1 MVLFNIEY
9 EVFNGMTFKCDV
21 VGVDEQDVIN
31 DLTLQVGV
39 IKVISLYRKSGVDRI
54 TQGIRNKIIDGK
66 NNTPTKKKNMG
77 RPRLP
82 DE

>member
-9 EVFNGMTFKCDV
+9 EVSNGMTFKCDV

-31 DLTLQVGV
+31 DLTIQVGV
-39 IKVISLYRKSGVDRI
+39 IKVISLYRKSGVHRI
-54 TQGIRNKIIDGK
+54 TNKIRNNLVDGK
-66 NNTPTKKKNMG
+66 NTPTRKKMG

>member
-1 MVLFNIEY
+1 MVLFSIEY
-9 EVFNGMTFKCDV
+9 EVVSNGMTFKCDV
-21 VGVDEQDVIN
+21 VGVNEQDVIKS
-31 DLTLQVGV
+31 LTSQVGV

-66 NNTPTKKKNMG
+66 NTPTKKKMG

>member
-1 MVLFNIEY
+1 MVLFSIEY
-9 EVFNGMTFKCDV
+9 EVVSNGRTFKCDV
-21 VGVDEQDVIN
+21 VGVDEQDVVN

-39 IKVISLYRKSGVDRI
+39 IKVISLYRKSGIDRI
-54 TQGIRNKIIDGK
+54 TQGIRNKMCDGK
-66 NNTPTKKKNMG
+66 KTPTRRKG